1 MKVLLDIARHIGTHP
16 TTYGRANGRQMTEA
30 RTTYNGELIVMQ
42 TQDVHTITR
51 NGALVDGDDMTWTE
65 DGTLNMAAIAKQV
78 RDLRNL
84 CAGLQSEIV
93 ELRKRLEAWEADS

>member
-16 TTYGRANGRQMTEA
+16 TPYGRANGRQMTE
-30 RTTYNGELIVMQ
+30 TQ
-42 TQDVHTITR
+42 TPYTITR
-51 NGALVDGDDMTWTE
+51 NGALVDGDDMTWQTQ
-65 DGTLNMAAIAKQV
+65 DGDLNMWEIAKQV

-93 ELRKRLEAWEADS
+93 ELRKKTEAWEGD